1 MTRFAIHDQQRP
13 LKMWPAG
20 AQMATDTRNSLMTKS
35 VSDVPPAVAFFDKP
49 IDVSHFRV
57 PLCDAYAYI
66 ERDNRNGEGGTDLDE
81 RRKRMVLAGYDDNSR
96 TRRLLH
102 GRGGSDSEDEPP
114 AKRVRFAIG
123 SGGYVPNCDSENCF
137 QAYSFPCSPT
147 TPAHSPTP

>member
-1 MTRFAIHDQQRP
+1 MKMTRFAIHDQQRP
-13 LKMWPAG
+13 LTMWPAG

-96 TRRLLH
+96 TYKLWDPKSDRVYSRRY
-102 GRGGSDSEDEPP
+102 SDVIFDERP
-114 AKRVRFAIG
+114 KRA
-123 SGGYVPNCDSENCF
+123 D
-137 QAYSFPCSPT
+137 T
-147 TPAHSPTP
+147 TPTENTK

>member
-1 MTRFAIHDQQRP
+1 MFWREIMKMTRFAIHDQQRP

-96 TRRLLH
+96 TYKLWDPKSDRVYSRRY
-102 GRGGSDSEDEPP
+102 SDVIFDERP
-114 AKRVRFAIG
+114 KRA
-123 SGGYVPNCDSENCF
+123 D
-137 QAYSFPCSPT
+137 T
-147 TPAHSPTP
+147 TPTENTK